1 MGGLHMR
8 RFTVLALSL
17 LAVSAFAQQPKIS
30 EKVDVNLVLIDAT
43 VTDARGHQILGLD
56 RNDFI
61 VTENGKAVAVDSV
74 DYFTNRQLLDSRENK
89 AAFKVD
95 RVRDDRYFIF
105 FFDKPESDQL
115 FDQLSRARRAVT
127 NFVDKQMKPGDLVA
141 IVGHDVRL
149 KVYSDFTD
157 NKKQIQ
163 SALDAAATHALGL
176 AGATGTPDQ
185 PSIMRNIDAGRMM
198 SHTGTVYEGLETL
211 ADALRPIRA
220 RKELVL
226 FTPGIV
232 ANDEE
237 VRGPI
242 VLNESR
248 FYRPMVEA
256 LNRANVTVYPTNLS
270 LDAPEVAHQTLTR
283 IAQET
288 GGEYFR
294 LNVGFDTPLKKV
306 EHTTSGYYLLAYYSP
321 HAPGQHGFQKVSVAL
336 KNPEFTV
343 KSREGYAYGE

>member
-1 MGGLHMR
+1 MR

-283 IAQET
+283 IA
-288 GGEYFR
+288 
-294 LNVGFDTPLKKV
+294 
-306 EHTTSGYYLLAYYSP
+306 HYYSP